1 MTFTI
6 IPLEKLNET
15 RTELKEILTLLGLKT
30 GEKYSIRTF
39 FIGPRPNKKH
49 TFLGGYIRPGSTL
62 KGNATGAKIGVYK
75 RISTYKDWQGRTRS
89 IDSLIR
95 YL

>member
-15 RTELKEILTLLGLKT
+15 RTELKANLALLGLET

-39 FIGPRPNKKH
+39 FIGPRPKKKH
-49 TFLGGYIRPGSTL
+49 FLGGYIRPGSTL
-62 KGNATGAKIGVYK
+62 TGNATGAKIGVYK